1 MTDKQNQ
8 LNQRLGE
15 NPSPKVVTVDVGDE
29 YIQYSEEDVEDF
41 IITSSGGAFV
51 VQDGEIFR
59 YSADQVEE
67 MVYVD
72 QGLDQEEGE
81 DSDE

>member
-1 MTDKQNQ
+1 MSKSDV

-15 NPSPKVVTVDVGDE
+15 DPEPKVVTVECGDE
-29 YIQYSEEDVEDF
+29 YLSYNEDDVEEF
-41 IITSSGGAFV
+41 IVTGSGGVFV

-59 YSADQVEE
+59 YTARQVEE

-81 DSDE
+81 DDDE